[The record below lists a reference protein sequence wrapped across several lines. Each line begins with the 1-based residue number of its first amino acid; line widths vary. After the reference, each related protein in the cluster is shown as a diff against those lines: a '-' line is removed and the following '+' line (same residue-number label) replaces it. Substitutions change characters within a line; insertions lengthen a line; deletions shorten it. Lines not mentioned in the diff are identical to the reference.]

1 MGRFHVHNE
10 LLSSEA
16 CSINELKSSMQD
28 IGPDAFI
35 WTKLYMCLGAF
46 AALVVLDS
54 MKEDV

>member
-16 CSINELKSSMQD
+16 SSINELKSSMQD
-28 IGPDAFI
+28 SGPDAFI
-35 WTKLYMCLGAF
+35 WTKLYMCLGTF
-46 AALVVLDS
+46 AALFVLDS